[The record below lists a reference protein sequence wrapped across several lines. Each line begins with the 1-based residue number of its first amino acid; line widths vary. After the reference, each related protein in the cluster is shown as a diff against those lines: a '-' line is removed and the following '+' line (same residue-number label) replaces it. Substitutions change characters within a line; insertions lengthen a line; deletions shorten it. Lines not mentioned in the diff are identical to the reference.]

1 MLFNTLSPGLPDRN
15 KYHVTEVANFA
26 LQLIDL
32 ISKRQFIVNED
43 RIVQVRIGVNTGMSH
58 HPELT

>member
-1 MLFNTLSPGLPDRN
+1 MKVSPPFAGLPDRN

-43 RIVQVRIGVNTGMSH
+43 RIVQVRIGINTGISSSI
-58 HPELT
+58 